1 MRELLRENIA
11 NLTPYSC
18 ARNDFTGEAQVYL
31 DANENW
37 QDFVQKAGANRYPD
51 PLSVAVR
58 KRVEDV
64 LGLPFSQT
72 VLGNGSDEL
81 IDNLFR
87 CFCEPGK
94 DSVLLMPP
102 TYGAYRVFADIND
115 VRVST
120 VPLTPSFQI
129 DLGALE
135 KFLVQEKKERSGKG
149 RLKLLFICSPN
160 NPSGNALSLDVVQKV
175 CELFDG
181 ITVVDE
187 AYYDFSDKGSA
198 VDLLVSHPNLVVLRT
213 LSKCWAL
220 ASARVGI
227 AVASQEIVSVFQS
240 MKYPYN
246 LGTPSQELA
255 WKALG
260 QSHEVQRGLNLIKEE
275 RIRLGRELKSLAC
288 VQTVFPSDANF
299 FLVRVTD
306 AVDIYHYLATIGII
320 VRNRSK
326 ELHCENCLRIT
337 IGSRTENDRLLAALA
352 AYKER
357 RDV

>member
-1 MRELLRENIA
+1 MRELLRKNIA

-37 QDFVQKAGANRYPD
+37 QDFVEKTNANRYPD

-58 KRVEDV
+58 KQVEAV
-64 LGLPFSQT
+64 LGLPFPKT

-102 TYGAYRVFADIND
+102 TYGAYKVFADIND

-120 VPLTPSFQI
+120 VSLTPSFQI
-129 DLGALE
+129 DFPALSEFLHHE
-135 KFLVQEKKERSGKG
+135 KENRSREG

-160 NPSGNALSLDVVQKV
+160 NPSGNAFPLDEVKQI

-181 ITVVDE
+181 IIVVDE
-187 AYYDFSDKGSA
+187 AYYDFSEKESA
-198 VDLLVSHPNLVVLRT
+198 VKLLDSYPNVVVLRT
-213 LSKCWAL
+213 LSKCWGL

-227 AVASQEIVSVFQS
+227 AVAHEEIVSVFRS

-246 LGTPSQELA
+246 IGTPSQELA
-255 WKALG
+255 LKAL
-260 QSHEVQRGLNLIKEE
+260 SHASEVERGLRLIKEE
-275 RIRLGRELKSLAC
+275 RERLGEELKPLAC

-306 AVDIYHYLATIGII
+306 ALAIYHYLAGLGII

-337 IGSRTENDRLLAALA
+337 VGSREENDRLLSALS

-357 RDV
+357 

>member
-1 MRELLRENIA
+1 MRELLRKNIA

-18 ARNDFTGEAQVYL
+18 ARNDFTGKAEVYL

-37 QDFVQKAGANRYPD
+37 QDFVEKADANRYPD

-58 KRVEDV
+58 KKVEEV
-64 LGLPFSQT
+64 LGLPFSKT

-81 IDNLFR
+81 IDNLLR

-94 DSVLLMPP
+94 DSILLMPP
-102 TYGAYRVFADIND
+102 TYGAYKVFADIND
-115 VRVST
+115 VGVST
-120 VPLTPSFQI
+120 VPLTPSFAI
-129 DLGALE
+129 DVPALSQFLQRE
-135 KFLVQEKKERSGKG
+135 KENRNGDG
-149 RLKLLFICSPN
+149 RLKVLFICSPN
-160 NPSGNALSLDVVQKV
+160 NPSGNAFPLSEVRKV

-187 AYYDFSDKGSA
+187 AYYDFSDKESA
-198 VDLLVSHPNLVVLRT
+198 AKLLDSFPNLVVLRT

-227 AVASQEIVSVFQS
+227 AVADEEMVSVFRS

-255 WKALG
+255 LKALG
-260 QSHEVQRGLNLIKEE
+260 NAGEVEKGLRLIKEE
-275 RIRLGRELKSLAC
+275 RLRLEEKLKTLAC
-288 VQTVFPSDANF
+288 VRTVFPSDANF
-299 FLVRVTD
+299 FLVRVSD
-306 AVDIYHYLATIGII
+306 ALSIYHYLAGLGII

-326 ELHCENCLRIT
+326 ELHCENCLRVT
-337 IGSRTENDRLLAALA
+337 IGSRKENDRLLAALA

-357 RDV
+357 

>member
-1 MRELLRENIA
+1 MRELLRKNIA

-18 ARNDFTGEAQVYL
+18 ARNDFTGEAEVYL

-37 QDFVQKAGANRYPD
+37 QDFVKKADANRYPD

-58 KRVEDV
+58 KKVEEV
-64 LGLPFSQT
+64 LGLPFSKT

-81 IDNLFR
+81 IDNLLR

-94 DSVLLMPP
+94 DSLLLMPP
-102 TYGAYRVFADIND
+102 TYGAYKVFADIND
-115 VRVST
+115 VQVSS
-120 VPLTPSFQI
+120 VPLTPDFQI
-129 DLGALE
+129 DFPSLLDFLQRE
-135 KFLVQEKKERSGKG
+135 KENRSGEG

-160 NPSGNALSLDVVQKV
+160 NPSGNAFPLDEVRKV

-187 AYYDFSDKGSA
+187 AYYDFSEKESA
-198 VDLLVSHPNLVVLRT
+198 VGLLEDFPHLVVLRT
-213 LSKCWAL
+213 FSKCWAL

-227 AVASQEIVSVFQS
+227 AVADEEMVSVFRS

-255 WKALG
+255 LKALSNAG
-260 QSHEVQRGLNLIKEE
+260 EVEKGLHLIKEE
-275 RIRLGRELKSLAC
+275 RERLAAELKMLAC

-306 AVDIYHYLATIGII
+306 AMEIYNYLAGLGII

-326 ELHCENCLRIT
+326 ELHCGNCLRIT
-337 IGSRTENDRLLAALA
+337 VGNREENDRLLAALA

-357 RDV
+357 